1 MKLLFIPFALISFTF
16 FAQNLKTEDITYN
29 YVKLPTS
36 PLNPKP
42 DSYSSYV
49 TASYEEENKKLLV
62 QYEADKAQA
71 EADFQRET
79 AEYPNKVK
87 AADEKFEREMAA
99 WNEKGLASKIIE
111 KQVLNENN
119 KPVKDYVPQ
128 PYRKTISMPLMKTNY
143 DYNALASAHLKIDG
157 YAKTTNNAM
166 VYTVSLQGFDYTQ
179 PQIKSEVKKEA
190 TVANGVSTTRDVTYY
205 HIEFTY
211 RHPMT
216 ARVSN
221 GNGQELFFVSP
232 EAFIEY
238 KTYKSTASKTAPSS
252 DYSVLIKTMEDK
264 ILKENLTTI
273 NLLVND
279 RIGYAVT
286 SRTSSLDFVKS
297 KNESHNDIMEAY
309 NDANAGLK
317 SLIANETL
325 AIQKLNAAVAK
336 YNAAL
341 SESNLFDKKARIDK
355 EVTVAIYFNLLECYF
370 ALRNTAAGDE
380 IISKLATI
388 DLSNRDKKLK
398 EAYRELFLDLT
409 NRKAANGL

>member
-1 MKLLFIPFALISFTF
+1 MKFLIIPFALISFTF
-16 FAQNLKTEDITYN
+16 FAQNLKTEEITYN

-36 PLNPKP
+36 PLQPKP
-42 DSYSSYV
+42 ESYSSYV
-49 TASYEEENKKLLV
+49 TASYEEENKKLMV

-87 AADEKFEREMAA
+87 AADEKYEREMAA
-99 WNEKGLASKIIE
+99 WNEKSMTSKIIE

-119 KPVKDYVPQ
+119 KPVKDYVAQ
-128 PYRKTISMPLMKTNY
+128 PYRKTIPMPVMKTSY

-157 YAKTTNNAM
+157 YAKTNNNVL
-166 VYTVSLQGFDYTQ
+166 VYSVTLQGFDHTQ
-179 PQIKSEVKKEA
+179 PQVKTEVKKEA

-205 HIEFTY
+205 YIEFTY

-221 GNGQELFFVSP
+221 GNNQEIFFVAP
-232 EAFIEY
+232 EEFIEY
-238 KTYKSTASKTAPSS
+238 KTYKSTSSKTAPSS
-252 DYSVLIKTMEDK
+252 DFTAILKTMEDK
-264 ILKENLTTI
+264 VLKENLNTI
-273 NLLVND
+273 NHLVND
-279 RIGYAVT
+279 RIGFEVT

-297 KNESHNDIMEAY
+297 KNESHNDLMEAY
-309 NDANAGLK
+309 TNATAGLK
-317 SLIANETL
+317 SLTVNENL
-325 AIQKLNAAVAK
+325 AIQKLTAAVST

-341 SESNLFDKKARIDK
+341 GESNLFDKKARIDK
-355 EVTVAIYFNLLECYF
+355 DITVAIYFNLLECYF
-370 ALRNTAAGDE
+370 ALKNSTAGDE

-398 EAYRELFLDLT
+398 ETYRELFLDLT